1 MTMQIIF
8 AGEVMGELRRND
20 TGYALGFAGDTFN
33 AAVYCK
39 RLLGS
44 GERVSYLTRVG
55 TDPMSQGALDTA
67 KAEGLDTSSIQRD
80 TRFNLGLYAVATDAS
95 GERSFSYW
103 RDQSAARQLFSDLA
117 ELDALS
123 QTDLLCLSG
132 ITLAI
137 LTPQQRDAL
146 FQRIAELRSAG
157 TLRLIFDDNYRS
169 ALWESR
175 EVAQQVMTQAW
186 RLTDIALPSVDDEMA
201 LFGDAD
207 EAAVLAR
214 LRGLGLA
221 EGALKRAAS
230 GPVPINPDIQISAPY
245 PAAERVVDTTAAG
258 DSFNGGFLAALIQGA
273 PTHAC
278 MMQGHMLAREVV
290 GHPGA
295 IVPKGKGN

>member
-1 MTMQIIF
+1 MRILF

-39 RLLGS
+39 RLLGKD
-44 GERVSYLTRVG
+44 GHVSYLTRVG
-55 TDPMSQGALDTA
+55 TDPMSQGALDLA
-67 KAEGLDTSSIQRD
+67 EAEGLDTSSIQRD
-80 TRFNLGLYAVATDAS
+80 TRYNLGLYAVATDAE

-103 RDQSAARQLFSDLA
+103 RDQSAARQLFSDPA
-117 ELDALS
+117 ELDALE

-137 LTPQQRDAL
+137 LSPQQREEL
-146 FQRIAELRSAG
+146 FQRIAELRDAG
-157 TLRLIFDDNYRS
+157 TLRLVFDDNYRP
-169 ALWESR
+169 ALWESPK
-175 EVAQQVMTQAW
+175 VAQQVMTQAW
-186 RLTDIALPSVDDEMA
+186 CLTDVALPSVDDEMA

-214 LRGLGLA
+214 LRGLGVTD
-221 EGALKRAAS
+221 GALKRAAS
-230 GPVPINPDIQISAPY
+230 GPVPINPDVQISAPY

-258 DSFNGGFLAALIQGA
+258 DSFNGGFLAALMQGA
-273 PTHAC
+273 PTDAC
-278 MMQGHMLAREVV
+278 LMQGHMMAREVV

-295 IVPKGKGN
+295 IIPNRKDN